1 MERSTVNPDKVHE
14 VHEVPEGM
22 KIAEESPDKKRLSKR
37 TINILRVVVLLV
49 VIAMTIVLVI
59 NRERVQELQTYG
71 YPGIFLFS
79 ILANATILIP
89 VPGVVFTSA
98 MGAVFDP
105 LYVSL
110 VAGAGAALG
119 ELSGYL
125 AGFSGQAVLEN
136 SARYDRVVRWMR
148 KYGDVTILV
157 LAFIP
162 NPLFDLAGVIAGI
175 LKMPVWKFLVF
186 CVIGKILKMMVFA
199 FAGHGVMN
207 LLEKIF

>member
-1 MERSTVNPDKVHE
+1 MNPEE
-14 VHEVPEGM
+14 VREVPEGM
-22 KIAEESPDKKRLSKR
+22 NIIEGSRDKKRLSKR
-37 TINILRVVVLLV
+37 TLNILRVIVLLI
-49 VIAMTIVLVI
+49 VITLTIILMI
-59 NRERVQELQTYG
+59 NRERIQELQAYG

-98 MGAVFDP
+98 MGAVFNP
-105 LYVSL
+105 WYVSL
-110 VAGAGAALG
+110 AAGAGAALG

-125 AGFSGQAVLEN
+125 AGFSGQAVVEN
-136 SARYDRVVRWMR
+136 SVRYERVVRWMK

-162 NPLFDLAGVIAGI
+162 NPLFDLAGVVAGI

-186 CVIGKILKMMVFA
+186 CVIGKILKMMIFA
-199 FAGHGVMN
+199 FAGYGIMN
-207 LLEKIF
+207 FLEELF